1 MSMILVEVWADG
13 PNLLGLWRGK
23 WRLTLD
29 GATVP
34 GRFGS
39 TDWHDNAVSAIDAA
53 ASMGKSDKRNLP
65 DATVL
70 PLRH

>member
-1 MSMILVEVWADG
+1 MSTVLVEVWADG

-29 GATVP
+29 GSTVP

-39 TDWHDNAVSAIDAA
+39 TPWHDNAMAAIDEA
-53 ASMGKSDKRNLP
+53 ASLGKSDKRNVP
-65 DATVL
+65 YVDV
-70 PLRH
+70 PSSRH

>member
-1 MSMILVEVWADG
+1 MPTVMVEVWADG

-29 GATVP
+29 GSTVP

-39 TDWHDNAVSAIDAA
+39 TPWHDNAVAAIDAA
-53 ASMGKSDKRNLP
+53 TCLGESDKRNLP
-65 DATVL
+65 HADIL
-70 PLRH
+70 SNRH

>member
-1 MSMILVEVWADG
+1 MILVEVWADG

-29 GATVP
+29 GSAVP

-39 TDWHDNAVSAIDAA
+39 TSWHDNAVAAIDAA

-65 DATVL
+65 DVSSL

>member
-1 MSMILVEVWADG
+1 MSTVLVEVWADG

-29 GATVP
+29 GSTVP

-39 TDWHDNAVSAIDAA
+39 TPWHDNAVAAIDAA
-53 ASMGKSDKRNLP
+53 ACLGKSDKRNLP
-65 DATVL
+65 RAEAL
-70 PLRH
+70 PSRH

>member
-1 MSMILVEVWADG
+1 MSTVLVEVWADG

-39 TDWHDNAVSAIDAA
+39 TSWHDNAVAAIDAA
-53 ASMGKSDKRNLP
+53 ASMGKSDKRNVP
-65 DATVL
+65 CTESPAS
-70 PLRH
+70 RH